1 MTIYKSSDFL
11 EVYRAKAT
19 SKHINE
25 LSGRTGRPDL
35 TDFVSRDILN
45 RLPLCSDSILVD
57 VGCGNGRLLEFA
69 AENRVDS
76 FSGRLIGILP
86 TIEEAARVRN
96 HFLEASSCKL
106 ISIEVGD
113 ATETKMPDNY
123 ADCVVCNGVLVLLQN
138 EQRVISAISEL
149 ARITKSGG
157 TVYIGEIP
165 SKDEM
170 QDKSYD
176 DSIIRW
182 LIWTLKNQGF
192 SNFIRRVRQ
201 VFSAITTSEPFI
213 IAPKKV
219 YFSSSNE
226 FITILEKHNL
236 QVINYFRHRLTD
248 KEGSISECSSRWSY
262 ECVKG
267 SSSDALF

>member
-45 RLPLCSDSILVD
+45 RLPLCSGSILVD

-69 AENRVDS
+69 AENKVDS

-86 TIEEAARVRN
+86 TIEEAARLRN
-96 HFLEASSCKL
+96 HFLETLSCKL
-106 ISIEVGD
+106 ISIEVGEV
-113 ATETKMPDNY
+113 TETNIPDNY
-123 ADCVVCNGVLVLLQN
+123 ADCVVCNGVLLLLQD
-138 EQRVISAISEL
+138 EQRVRNAISEI
-149 ARITKSGG
+149 ARITKPGG

-192 SNFIRRVRQ
+192 SNFIHRVRQ
-201 VFSAITTSEPFI
+201 VFSALTTSEPFI

-226 FITILEKHNL
+226 FIILLENYNF
-236 QVINYFRHRLTD
+236 QVINHFRHRLTD
-248 KEGSISECSSRWSY
+248 SEGSIIECSSRWSY
-262 ECVKG
+262 ECVK
-267 SSSDALF
+267 SH